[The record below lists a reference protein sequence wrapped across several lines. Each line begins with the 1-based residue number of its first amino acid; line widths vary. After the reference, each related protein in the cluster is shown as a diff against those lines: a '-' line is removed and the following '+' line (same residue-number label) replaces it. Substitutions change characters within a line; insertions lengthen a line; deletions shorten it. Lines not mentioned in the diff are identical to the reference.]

1 MGNIDP
7 KLSEPLV
14 NPLSKCFSDCSKY
27 CLDECSCEFSCGCC
41 KWSITT
47 HHTNSADEV
56 RAQDAHAEECAH
68 NPGDEDFESINESD

>member
-14 NPLSKCFSDCSKY
+14 HPLSKCCSDCSKY

-47 HHTNSADEV
+47 HHTTASEKTD
-56 RAQDAHAEECAH
+56 QEE
-68 NPGDEDFESINESD
+68 FESINDEEDQVL

>member
-14 NPLSKCFSDCSKY
+14 NPLSKCCSDCSKY
-27 CLDECSCEFSCGCC
+27 CLDECTCEFSCGCC

-47 HHTNSADEV
+47 HHTPSADAE
-56 RAQDAHAEECAH
+56 HAKMPA
-68 NPGDEDFESINESD
+68 DEDFESINNESD